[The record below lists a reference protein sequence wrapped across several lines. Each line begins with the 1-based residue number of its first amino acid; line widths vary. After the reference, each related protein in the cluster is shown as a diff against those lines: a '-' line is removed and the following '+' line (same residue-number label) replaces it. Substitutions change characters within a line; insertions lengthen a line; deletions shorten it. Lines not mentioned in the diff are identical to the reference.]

1 MFCGASVHDWIIVET
16 WEMQQIHWPLK
27 QDPFGVLLKITAIES
42 DHHLDM
48 FL

>member
-1 MFCGASVHDWIIVET
+1 VQIFVEA
-16 WEMQQIHWPLK
+16 WEMQQIHRPLK
-27 QDPFGVLLKITAIES
+27 QDPERVLLDFTAIKS